1 MTLASQKLASELHIS
16 GSTLRATARAH
27 PQQHNMIQR
36 SLLRQLRAS
45 SSRLQKPSVFSSP
58 RLSFPAPRIPALS
71 SRQQLYPRC
80 YSTTAEAKASPEGE
94 TSAAEAKPSPRAETS
109 AAEEAPSEAKE
120 AGEDPIQ
127 KELAA
132 TKAQVIDLKVRPPP
146 CILPTP
152 EHPSLIP
159 SPLPSRTNTSAP
171 SPTSA
176 TSKTAQSATSNRPKT
191 SPSRASPKTWSKA
204 STTSTGPSRP
214 SPPKSSTPHQ
224 HPSPKPL
231 PPRAPPLTKTS
242 STCTKA

>member
-16 GSTLRATARAH
+16 GSTLRATVRAH

-94 TSAAEAKPSPRAETS
+94 TSAAEAKTSPRAETS

-132 TKAQVIDLKVRPPP
+132 TKAQVIDLKDKYLRSVADFRNLQDRTKRDIQSAKDFAISRFAKDLVESIDNLDRALSTVPPEIHHPPP
-146 CILPTP
+146 APQSETP
-152 EHPSLIP
+152 
-159 SPLPSRTNTSAP
+159 
-171 SPTSA
+171 
-176 TSKTAQSATSNRPKT
+176 
-191 SPSRASPKTWSKA
+191 
-204 STTSTGPSRP
+204 
-214 SPPKSSTPHQ
+214 
-224 HPSPKPL
+224 
-231 PPRAPPLTKTS
+231 PPRPPPLTKTS